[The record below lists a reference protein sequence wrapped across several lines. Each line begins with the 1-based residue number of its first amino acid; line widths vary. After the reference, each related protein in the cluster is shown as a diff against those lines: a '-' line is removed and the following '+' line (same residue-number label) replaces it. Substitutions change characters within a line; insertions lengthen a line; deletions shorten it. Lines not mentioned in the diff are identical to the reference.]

1 MTNTNT
7 RKLIYT
13 ITCVAMNVALITIC
27 SWISIPYVISF
38 TMQTF
43 AIFLIS
49 ALFSWKVSI
58 LSVLAYILLGM
69 VGVPVFTGFRAGAA
83 AILGT
88 TGGYI
93 VGFLF
98 TALIVSLG
106 IRALGRKPWVM
117 IVSMLA
123 GLFVCYAFGTAWY
136 MVLYIRNNGAA
147 SLTSVLFAC
156 VFPFILPDC
165 VKILLATFLA
175 RRIYPHL
182 PPDLHNKI

>member
-69 VGVPVFTGFRAGAA
+69 VGVP
-83 AILGT
+83 
-88 TGGYI
+88 GGS
-93 VGFLF
+93 GGN
-98 TALIVSLG
+98 S
-106 IRALGRKPWVM
+106 RHH
-117 IVSMLA
+117 
-123 GLFVCYAFGTAWY
+123 
-136 MVLYIRNNGAA
+136 
-147 SLTSVLFAC
+147 
-156 VFPFILPDC
+156 
-165 VKILLATFLA
+165 
-175 RRIYPHL
+175 RRIYRRISLYRSDRQPRHPCPRKKAVGHDRFHAGGAFRL
-182 PPDLHNKI
+182 LRFRHGVVYGALHKE